1 MTCSQDSNVT
11 MNAHQGVAGE
21 YQGPP
26 ILTKAEPTPL
36 FSVPA
41 KDVTCLRPVVALM
54 FLGLPSPHSN
64 SHALTLQV
72 TNSTSLYS

>member
-11 MNAHQGVAGE
+11 MNACQGAAGD

-26 ILTKAEPTPL
+26 ILTKPELTPL

-41 KDVTCLRPVVALM
+41 KDITCLRPVVALM

-72 TNSTSLYS
+72 TNSTSFNS